1 MNRNRIIA
9 LVSIIAML
17 GTILSPVG
25 VFADTKSDAE
35 ASIQFTNANRLKL
48 YNSLSSTEFS
58 PSDVMAKTYVL
69 EDFNEWSTERA
80 TMAGETYS
88 EYSSWEE
95 RAREK
100 VGGTMA
106 STKDITLP
114 ISSVGDYGDFTGGSH
129 FLINLLKLTSGTKK
143 IGWFGTAEDGYFGF
157 ENSGS
162 AKKIIDTTPTIK
174 VTSTVSET
182 EQPLY
187 TSTTDSLLYVG
198 DTDNDGKNDVDDW
211 MQFEGTIV
219 LSYDWLVS
227 PVSKVTNELMTLD
240 NIAVFYSR
248 KNAAG
253 TSRADQTV
261 GDFPI
266 TGLPIVYFDT
276 NTSKVMMRSHG
287 GIDFS
292 KDNPN
297 YVYVEDETS
306 AKRLRPWKLANDAN
320 YFNTTEVAGVNK
332 GDWVNLTVV
341 LDVKGTDATDRVI
354 YQREFLNGELIK
366 NDDGES
372 VCTIKPYDT
381 EYTLSTGTSKPAAP
395 ENCSLEGYPY
405 EGDWKLWAPVE
416 YYGLGVS
423 FTNGQASD
431 GWGGI
436 DNLCY
441 RIYNGTELEKTVY
454 ESSDVVNGN
463 LEIGLST
470 ATNMTVEQKEN
481 APYLATAGIIDLSND
496 AKINVVK
503 TNIENDP
510 LGICGI
516 SANVVVDNVKNL
528 SMSDYSYQGTVTGK
542 KYLDGT
548 KVRLSGFDSL
558 SADEAY
564 IVSIETTDAT
574 EMAFRENIIV
584 TDSNNVN
591 FIGTNLYDILDN
603 DITSETKNLASGE
616 YEISC
621 NTNKIVLYSADEV
634 DSDVTLEGNNKT
646 YAAKFSKGK
655 YTIYLDGLLAQNTQY
670 SLKKNGAEVAKIMPS
685 TGSFVYDV
693 FKNDA
698 NNPTIKYVN
707 ASNVSIS
714 GFLIAYNGKYDVQAM
729 NVVIPAGGFGEKSMT
744 TSKNY
749 DNVIFLETLKEGSD
763 EAELDSV
770 NEIVSPFVGTNA
782 TVKGNLS
789 AEDKI
794 VTLIVLK
801 GDSWETDA
809 HLADA
814 IVYMDT
820 TETLGDPVTTV
831 DGTPDYKKG
840 DYKFD
845 VVFPA
850 SFSTDK
856 YTFMVYSDDVA
867 MRMVAAYGKELDNVA
882 AIDSLKS
889 SAQTALESESTRNAL
904 EFYYSYVEKLYAQD
918 ELAEFYSKVA
928 NLIETEFE
936 NSPLPDDSDLA
947 KATAIELYR
956 QASIV
961 TALSDGKLNNLDK
974 VAADLRLLNIQPMK
988 DYWETNKGINANDKN
1003 SWKSELLTRLK
1014 GKTFDSISVD
1024 SGSSSFEKALI
1035 DAFILQVVKSAESVD
1050 AAKNV
1055 MQNSFNGL
1063 NTIDQKTVT
1072 NYTAGTVMNQ
1082 NYTSISELQAALTAA
1097 NKNGVAP
1104 PSSGGSAG
1112 GSGGGGGGSID
1123 NVIIGK
1129 DKETVEPSLTPI
1141 PETKYGFSDIASV
1154 PWATE
1159 AILTLKDM
1167 GVINGRTNTEF
1178 APNDNV
1184 TREEFVKMIVLL
1196 ADITV
1201 EHGDVTFDDV
1211 SESYWFYTPIKAA
1224 RQKNIING
1232 ISDTS
1237 FGVGQKITRQD
1248 MAVIIKNVLA
1258 YFNVTLSKKDLT
1270 FTDKEQISDYA
1281 LDSVSRL
1288 VAKGII
1294 NGYDDNT
1301 FKPKGFATRAE
1312 AAKMLYGIL
1321 PLIK

>member
-9 LVSIIAML
+9 LVSLIAML
-17 GTILSPVG
+17 CTVVSPVG
-25 VFADTKSDAE
+25 VFADTKSDAK

-48 YNSLSSTEFS
+48 NSSLSSTGLS

-80 TMAGETYS
+80 TMAGETYTG
-88 EYSSWEE
+88 YSSWVD
-95 RAREK
+95 RAEEK
-100 VGGTMA
+100 VGGTLA
-106 STKDITLP
+106 LAKDITLP
-114 ISSVGDYGDFTGGSH
+114 ISKVGDYGDFTGGSH

-227 PVSKVTNELMTLD
+227 PVSKVTTELMTLD

-253 TSRADQTV
+253 TPWSDQTV

-292 KDNPN
+292 KDNPH
-297 YVYVEDETS
+297 YVYVDDETS
-306 AKRLRPWKLANDAN
+306 AKRLRPWKLANDEN
-320 YFNTTEVAGVNK
+320 YFNKTEVAGVNK

-405 EGDWKLWAPVE
+405 EGDWKPWAPVE

-423 FTNGQASD
+423 FTKGQASD

-441 RIYNGTELEKTVY
+441 RIYTDTKLDKIVY
-454 ESSDVVNGN
+454 KSSDISYGKI
-463 LEIGLST
+463 EIDIST
-470 ATNMTVEQKEN
+470 STSMSDAQKQN
-481 APYLATAGIIDLSND
+481 APQLATAGIIDLGSD
-496 AKINVVK
+496 SKIKVVK
-503 TNIENDP
+503 TNIVNDP
-510 LGICGI
+510 LGICGTP
-516 SANVVVDNVKNL
+516 AGVVDKFNNF
-528 SMSDYSYQGTVTGK
+528 SMLNYRYQGIVTGK
-542 KYLDGT
+542 KYFDGT
-548 KVRLSGFDSL
+548 KVRLSGLGDL
-558 SADEAY
+558 STDEAY
-564 IVSIETTDAT
+564 VVSIETTDAT
-574 EMAFRENIIV
+574 EKAFRENVIV
-584 TDSNNVN
+584 TDNDDIS
-591 FIGTNLYDILDN
+591 FIGANLYDFLGN
-603 DITSETKNLASGE
+603 DMTGETKNLSSGE
-616 YEISC
+616 YEISG
-621 NTNKIVLYSADEV
+621 NTNKIVLYSGDIT
-634 DSDVTLEGNNKT
+634 DSTVTLEGSNKT
-646 YAAKFSKGK
+646 YTAKFNKGK
-655 YTIYLDGLLAQNTQY
+655 YTISLDGLLAQNTKY
-670 SLKKNGAEVAKIMPS
+670 TIKKNGAEVAKITPS

-693 FKNDA
+693 FKDDA
-698 NNPTIKYVN
+698 DNPTIKYVN
-707 ASNVSIS
+707 ASNDNIS
-714 GFLIAYNGKYDVQAM
+714 GFLIAYNGKAELQAM
-729 NVVIPAGGFGEKSMT
+729 NVEIPAGGFGEKTMPVLGI
-744 TSKNY
+744 Y
-749 DNVIFLETLKEGSD
+749 DNVIFLETLKEGKDQS
-763 EAELDSV
+763 ELDSA
-770 NEIVSPFVGTNA
+770 NQAVSPFVGKKSSVA
-782 TVKGNLS
+782 GNL
-789 AEDKI
+789 ADEGKTVD
-794 VTLIVLK
+794 LIVLK
-801 GDSWETDA
+801 GDEWKTDA
-809 HLADA
+809 DLAKA

-820 TETLGDPVTTV
+820 TVTLDDPVTTV

-845 VVFPA
+845 VVFPKD
-850 SFSTDK
+850 FSTGK
-856 YTFMVYSDDVA
+856 YTFMVYSDDTA
-867 MRMVAAYGKELDNVA
+867 MRMVVAYGKDADNTA
-882 AIDSLKS
+882 AISSLKS
-889 SAQTALESESTRNAL
+889 SAQTALASESTRNAL
-904 EFYYSYVEKLYAQD
+904 EFYYSYVEKLYAED

-974 VAADLRLLNIQPMK
+974 VATDLRLLNIQPMK

-1211 SESYWFYTPIKAA
+1211 SESDWFYTPIKAA

-1294 NGYDDNT
+1294 NGYDDNI